1 MSNTVSTLI
10 SKVGD
15 VWCELMHDDITWP
28 VDGHYHCKICLREYP
43 VQWSGSEAPQAQ
55 APVSVPV
62 SVPVPARRIHSTASF
77 TQRAA

>member
-28 VDGHYHCKICLREYP
+28 VDGHYNCKICLREYP
-43 VQWSGSEAPQAQ
+43 VQWNGPEAAQ

-62 SVPVPARRIHSTASF
+62 SVPARRIHSTASF

>member
-1 MSNTVSTLI
+1 MSATVSSLI

-28 VDGHYHCKICLREYP
+28 VDGHYNCKICLREYP
-43 VQWSGSEAPQAQ
+43 VQWNGSEAAQAQ

-62 SVPVPARRIHSTASF
+62 SVAPRRIRSTASF